1 MEQTLKLS
9 AYACVMAFGL
19 GLVAGTSTYAQSSGS
34 QSQGQGSPVQ
44 EPTQPAQPQQPTK
57 SPDENSNK
65 NTQDQFPTPPVVA
78 GNAKDAPLPGP
89 PPPGIRLFPAPRF
102 LHSRAFFFAQ
112 CGFNSF
118 NTTPNPSRYPLS
130 P

>member
-78 GNAKDAPLPGP
+78 GTANDAPPTRSSQPLVG
-89 PPPGIRLFPAPRF
+89 LFAARSYVIP
-102 LHSRAFFFAQ
+102 SVFFFGQ
-112 CGFNSF
+112 LEYNSY
-118 NTTPNPSRYPLS
+118 NTSG
-130 P
+130 

>member
-78 GNAKDAPLPGP
+78 GTAYKAPLTGASP
-89 PPPGIRLFPAPRF
+89 PVVRFVSAPRLLLPRGVFF
-102 LHSRAFFFAQ
+102 LPFVFS
-112 CGFNSF
+112 
-118 NTTPNPSRYPLS
+118 Y
-130 P
+130 

>member
-1 MEQTLKLS
+1 MERTLKLS

-19 GLVAGTSTYAQSSGS
+19 GLVAGTSTYAQSSLS

-65 NTQDQFPTPPVVA
+65 KTQDQCPTPPVVA
-78 GNAKDAPLPGP
+78 GNAQDTP
-89 PPPGIRLFPAPRF
+89 PPRAPPA
-102 LHSRAFFFAQ
+102 
-112 CGFNSF
+112 
-118 NTTPNPSRYPLS
+118 TTRPLAA
-130 P
+130 PHHRHARVLLCL